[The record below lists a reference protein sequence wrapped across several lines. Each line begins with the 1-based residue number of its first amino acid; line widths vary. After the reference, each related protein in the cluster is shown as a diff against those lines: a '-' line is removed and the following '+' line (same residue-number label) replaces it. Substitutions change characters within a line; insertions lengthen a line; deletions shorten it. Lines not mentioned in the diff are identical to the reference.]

1 MVSKLKR
8 RTLFPILMVIG
19 GLFLMGSSIF
29 VFMNSPQS
37 TFDGPSSNDAAS
49 SNMDI
54 PHPEIRRISLADS
67 KAAYDQG
74 KAVFIDVRGE
84 PYYSQGHIPGAVSLT
99 EDQVSTRLNELDPKV
114 WIITYCT

>member
-8 RTLFPILMVIG
+8 RTLFPILMVVG
-19 GLFLMGSSIF
+19 GLFLMGSSVF
-29 VFMNSPQS
+29 VFMNSPQP
-37 TFDGPSSNDAAS
+37 TFDDPASSDVAS

-74 KAVFIDVRGE
+74 NAVFIDVRGE
-84 PYYSQGHIPGAVSLT
+84 PYYSQGHVPGALSLT
-99 EDQVSTRLNELDPKV
+99 EEQVAASLNELDPKV

>member
-1 MVSKLKR
+1 
-8 RTLFPILMVIG
+8 
-19 GLFLMGSSIF
+19 MGSSVF

-37 TFDGPSSNDAAS
+37 TFDDPAS
-49 SNMDI
+49 RDVASLNLDV
-54 PHPEIRRISLADS
+54 PHPEIRRISLTDS

-84 PYYSQGHIPGAVSLT
+84 PHYSQGHIPDALSLT
-99 EDQVSTRLNELDPKV
+99 EEQVAASLNELDPKV